1 MDMGAVPFRVR
12 VLKLV
17 DLAASSYD
25 INGDSVRFEFE
36 VVPVN
41 QAFTEQNLIKTA
53 VVKPDG
59 ISTLQVRGVIS
70 IPAAQPVRWRV
81 RAVDEKGNSSMWTE
95 AVAPQLLPMGIL
107 TPSPLL
113 GST

>member
-1 MDMGAVPFRVR
+1 MDIGAVPFRGR
-12 VLKLV
+12 VLKMV
-17 DLAASSYD
+17 DLAAFSYD

-41 QAFTEQNLIKTA
+41 QPFTEQNLMKTA
-53 VVKPDG
+53 LVKPDG
-59 ISTLQVRGVIS
+59 ISTLQVRGVVS
-70 IPAAQPVRWRV
+70 IPAGQAVRWRV
-81 RAVDEKGNSSMWTE
+81 RAVDGKGSLSTWTE